1 MNEFIKILAE
11 QILATVLK
19 EEEALRQMGE
29 GVYFMP
35 ELALSYLVG
44 KNTALALKQKP
55 EFDSVVWQREVSVGG
70 SGPCD
75 LVFTRAG
82 QPFCIVEFKMVNTDD
97 AYKSDIQKLASLRD
111 VPVRLFCALVD
122 AFTTKGINDERII
135 RLEAWAKT
143 AGIALN
149 RTGDWRVFETNQH
162 RYTRPVSCVTAM
174 WVLQAPAV
182 ATPEYL
188 RAGKA

>member
-1 MNEFIKILAE
+1 MNEFIKILTE
-11 QILATVLK
+11 QIRATVLK
-19 EEEALRQMGE
+19 EEEELRQMGE
-29 GVYFMP
+29 GIYFMP

-55 EFDSVVWQREVSVGG
+55 EFDSVVWQREVSVDGN
-70 SGPCD
+70 GPSD

-82 QPFCIVEFKMVNTDD
+82 DPFCIVEFKMVNTDD
-97 AYKSDIQKLASLRD
+97 AYRSDIEKLASLQNI
-111 VPVRLFCALVD
+111 PVRLFCALVD

-143 AGIALN
+143 AGIDLT
-149 RTGDWRVFETNQH
+149 RIGDWRVFETIQH
-162 RYTRPVSCVTAM
+162 WYTRPVSCVTAM

-182 ATPEYL
+182 ATPEHL
-188 RAGKA
+188 RAAKA